1 MRRLLGI
8 AALLLLGG
16 LVLTNPGMDAF
27 SSFVEDRSAR
37 ILQQETGDS
46 PVGRAIAGAGAG
58 LAASFVD
65 RVTQR
70 QNYFAFSIYTID
82 LDDTPND
89 ADYDWRFLGIG
100 RQFIEL
106 DAPDD
111 E

>member
-1 MRRLLGI
+1 MRRLLGL
-8 AALLLLGG
+8 AAVVLIGG
-16 LVLTNPGMDAF
+16 LVLTNPGLDAF
-27 SSFVEDRSAR
+27 SAFVEDRSAR
-37 ILQQETGDS
+37 ILQRETGNS

-65 RVTQR
+65 RVSQR
-70 QNYFAFSIYTID
+70 QNYFVFSIYTID
-82 LDDTPND
+82 LDGTPND
-89 ADYDWRFLGIG
+89 ADWRFLGVG